1 MVITLSVAMVFSRLS
16 MHLRRD
22 SDYRLPPPPI
32 PSEISLF
39 LILRWLILTLDNNL
53 RWDSANG
60 LGAL

>member
-1 MVITLSVAMVFSRLS
+1 MVFSRLS